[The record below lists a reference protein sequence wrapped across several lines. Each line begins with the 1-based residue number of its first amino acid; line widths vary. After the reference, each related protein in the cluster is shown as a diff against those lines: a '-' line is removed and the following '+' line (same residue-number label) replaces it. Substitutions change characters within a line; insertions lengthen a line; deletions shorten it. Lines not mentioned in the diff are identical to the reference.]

1 MAEGVVNGSD
11 SMTNGPT
18 NDVSGDCC
26 QIATGRLDS
35 LELYDLQC

>member
-11 SMTNGPT
+11 GMTNGPS

-26 QIATGRLDS
+26 QIATVRLDS
-35 LELYDLQC
+35 VYLYDLQC